1 MTHHPHPDIEKIATL
16 DFDPVLEPEP
26 KWKDHVSNWLM
37 GQKLTWVIVSKTKD
51 QLVEHVAKMDDGTY
65 IYVLRVL
72 KDAALK
78 GQADKDM
85 ADAASARIMAASAV
99 LAMQE
104 TAGKRT
110 RS

>member
-1 MTHHPHPDIEKIATL
+1 
-16 DFDPVLEPEP
+16 
-26 KWKDHVSNWLM
+26 
-37 GQKLTWVIVSKTKD
+37 
-51 QLVEHVAKMDDGTY
+51 MDDGTY

-85 ADAASARIMAASAV
+85 ADAASAQIMAASAV